1 MARNTVRLNNPND
14 INAIYG
20 NPNVSDGTL
29 VFGADG
35 FQKIVLKSNPLN
47 VTVDNSMERV
57 DFSDFNLAELTFK
70 PEGTSILVLNGSNTI
85 AQISVNMNDGT
96 QIACKNGGLTISYDN
111 IDNPTAFVLKGADD
125 ASAKSLP
132 FGSQESFI
140 PDSSFNPNN
149 TLIAEEG
156 GNTPPTPSVTV
167 VDVDGTYTIPSTG
180 DYQIIGSVEK
190 INAAGYQ
197 AVKGATSVTVRDT
210 VDNLLADDGTVAP
223 TAQTLIA
230 DDKVTEV
237 RVQDTLANLI
247 FEKMPDFGKTT
258 KLQLTEALPTDGK
271 INLTAPDEALTVQGK
286 TEADALIKAFAAR
299 TDVLDV
305 TDTDGTKLVTMPENL
320 ALGSYAIAD
329 TAAAIS
335 GATDT
340 SIFTT
345 ANGCTGVTIED
356 TVAGIKAA
364 SLGSLSAIDNLNI
377 EIADTLAN
385 LGTLTETQLSIIK
398 SADASPTFTATDK
411 ATDGVVTADASGLA
425 NFNTTNGQIA
435 FEDTTVTTVNLTA
448 SKALSSF
455 SADTAFTTE
464 ALATLTAINITGS
477 TDADTITA
485 SSKGGVIDGNG
496 GADTITLGGAGADTV
511 VLGSGVNLKE
521 SSGTVTLSSTN
532 LASSDAAIIKEFS
545 R

>member
-29 VFGADG
+29 VLGADG

-132 FGSQESFI
+132 FGSQDPFS

-156 GNTPPTPSVTV
+156 GNTPGEDETPVYNPTTQTDQIDAALAAGTAYNLSGNVDDITGALYRYV
-167 VDVDGTYTIPSTG
+167 NGATKIFLKEDVDLL
-180 DYQIIGSVEK
+180 VE
-190 INAAGYQ
+190 
-197 AVKGATSVTVRDT
+197 T
-210 VDNLLADDGTVAP
+210 DGTVDPA
-223 TAQTLIA
+223 AKAVIA
-230 DDKVTEV
+230 MDKVTEV
-237 RVQDTLANLI
+237 HVQGTLADLI

-286 TEADALIKAFAAR
+286 TEADALIKAREFFA
-299 TDVLDV
+299 
-305 TDTDGTKLVTMPENL
+305 
-320 ALGSYAIAD
+320 
-329 TAAAIS
+329 
-335 GATDT
+335 
-340 SIFTT
+340 
-345 ANGCTGVTIED
+345 
-356 TVAGIKAA
+356 
-364 SLGSLSAIDNLNI
+364 
-377 EIADTLAN
+377 
-385 LGTLTETQLSIIK
+385 
-398 SADASPTFTATDK
+398 
-411 ATDGVVTADASGLA
+411 
-425 NFNTTNGQIA
+425 
-435 FEDTTVTTVNLTA
+435 
-448 SKALSSF
+448 
-455 SADTAFTTE
+455 
-464 ALATLTAINITGS
+464 
-477 TDADTITA
+477 
-485 SSKGGVIDGNG
+485 
-496 GADTITLGGAGADTV
+496 
-511 VLGSGVNLKE
+511 
-521 SSGTVTLSSTN
+521 
-532 LASSDAAIIKEFS
+532 
-545 R
+545 